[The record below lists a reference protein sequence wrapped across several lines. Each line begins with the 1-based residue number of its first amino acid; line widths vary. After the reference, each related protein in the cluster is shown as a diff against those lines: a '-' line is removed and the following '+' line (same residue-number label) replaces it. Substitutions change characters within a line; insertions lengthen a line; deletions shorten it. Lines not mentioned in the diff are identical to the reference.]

1 MRRVFHAD
9 YVGDLEP
16 LDFERAQLGQIGAEL
31 VAARCADRDELI
43 KKAAGAEVIWLE
55 WVPPVDGYVLSALP
69 ECRLVMRWGAGY
81 DQIDVR
87 AATELGVAVANAPNY
102 CTENV
107 AEHALALL
115 LAMARGIAVRD
126 AAMHGDGWRD
136 PAYPHLRLAGRTLGI
151 VGLGRIGRRV
161 AELGAAF
168 GCQVIAHDVRE
179 DLIPPA
185 GVRMTS
191 LAGLMAEAD
200 FASLHT
206 VLNEGSQHLIN
217 AAVLAGAKPG
227 LLLVN
232 TSRGGVVDQAALLA
246 AIDAGIVAGAGL
258 DVFETEPLPAD
269 SPLRSCP
276 AIVLTPH
283 EASTSSEADQD
294 LRAEMC
300 AATAEWFETGW
311 TGSVVNPEVRSR
323 LRAKPDGDS

>member
-1 MRRVFHAD
+1 MKRVFHAD
-9 YVGDLEP
+9 YAGDLEP
-16 LDFERAQLGQIGAEL
+16 LDYERARLREIGAEL
-31 VAARCADRDELI
+31 AVARCADQAELI
-43 KKAAGAEVIWLE
+43 SRAEGAEVIWLE
-55 WVPPVDGYVLSALP
+55 WVPPVDKHVLLALP
-69 ECRLVMRWGAGY
+69 HCRLVMRWGAGY

-87 AATELGVAVANAPNY
+87 AATELGVAVANAPDY

-115 LAMARGIAVRD
+115 LAMTRGVTAGNT
-126 AAMHGDGWRD
+126 AMHSGGWRD
-136 PAYPHLRLAGRTLGI
+136 PAVGHQRLAGRTLGI

-168 GCQVIAHDVRE
+168 GCTIMASDIRA
-179 DLIPPA
+179 DLAVPD
-185 GVRMTS
+185 GVR
-191 LAGLMAEAD
+191 LAGLDELMAQSD
-200 FASLHT
+200 FVSLHT
-206 VLNEGSQHLIN
+206 VLNERSRHLVN
-217 AAVLAGAKPG
+217 ADLLATAKPG

-246 AIDAGIVAGAGL
+246 AIEAGTVAGAAL

-283 EASTSSEADQD
+283 EASSSTEATDD

-300 AATAEWFETGW
+300 QATAQWFATGW
-311 TGSVVNPEVRSR
+311 TDSVVNPEVAAT
-323 LRAKPDGDS
+323 LRPGLSQ

>member
-16 LDFERAQLGQIGAEL
+16 MDFEREQLALAGAEL
-31 VAARCADRDELI
+31 VAARCADQDELI
-43 KKAAGAEVIWLE
+43 RNAAGAEVIWLE

-69 ECRLVMRWGAGY
+69 DCRLVMRWGAGY

-87 AATELGVAVANAPNY
+87 AATELGVAVANAPTY

-107 AEHALALL
+107 AEHAMALL
-115 LAMARGIAVRD
+115 LALTRGVAAGD
-126 AAMHGDGWRD
+126 AAMHAGGWRD
-136 PAYPHLRLAGRTLGI
+136 PAVAHVRLAGRTLGI
-151 VGLGRIGRRV
+151 IGLGRIGRRV

-168 GCQVIAHDVRE
+168 GCTVIAHDVRS
-179 DLIPPA
+179 DLVPPD
-185 GVRMTS
+185 GVRMTG
-191 LAGLMAEAD
+191 LAELMAEAD
-200 FASLHT
+200 FVSLHT
-206 VLNEGSQHLIN
+206 VLNENSHHLIN
-217 AAVLAGAKPG
+217 ASLLAGAKPG

-246 AIDAGIVAGAGL
+246 AVESGIVGGAGL
-258 DVFETEPLPAD
+258 DVFETEPLAAD

-283 EASTSSEADQD
+283 EASSSPEADHD

-300 AATAEWFETGW
+300 AATAQWFDTGW
-311 TGSVVNPEVRSR
+311 TDSVVNPEVRSR
-323 LRAKPDGDS
+323 LRVKAAP